1 LRLGYRPLF
10 GVGFFARL
18 CSAKSIDFGQGA
30 GDPLAQLLLRP
41 NFGFARFGHLR
52 IPRSDALTRCAS
64 FDLNP
69 MRKSGQQFQSLC
81 LV

>member
-10 GVGFFARL
+10 AVGFLARL
-18 CSAKSIDFGQGA
+18 CSVKSIDFGQGA

-52 IPRSDALTRCAS
+52 IPR
-64 FDLNP
+64 
-69 MRKSGQQFQSLC
+69 
-81 LV
+81 